1 MTISRLARIGASVLL
16 VVFAAGV
23 RAQKTGEAARTREQR
38 TARAFEE
45 AKKNPPE
52 LRAFLYGFPKGADL
66 HYHLSGGVYAETF
79 IRDGAEDKLCV
90 DVAKLAF
97 VRPASETKGEAQP
110 DCGEGRVPAAQ
121 AFTDQDLYDALVD
134 AFSMRGFVPYAG
146 TTAHDHFFDSFAKF
160 GGTNESH
167 KGEWLDEVASRA
179 AAQNEEYLEL
189 METPDFSHA
198 ATLAKKIGW
207 KDDLKE
213 LRESLLQDGL
223 RDDVPAAVEHFTRAE
238 TKRRELEHCGQSDAA
253 PACKVEIRFLYQVL
267 RGLPKEA
274 VFAQSVLGFE
284 AAVAA
289 PNVVVGINYVMPE
302 DGHVSMH
309 DYALH
314 MKMIRYLHSEY
325 PKVHITLHAGEL
337 AYGMVTP
344 DGLCCH
350 IRLAVEAGAERIGHG
365 TDVMYENQAHE
376 LLKEMANKHVM
387 VEINLTSNDVILG
400 VKGKDHPFPIY
411 RAAGVPVALSTD
423 DEGVSRIDLTN
434 EYVRAAQTYDL
445 SYSDLKQLART
456 GLEHAFVGGQSLWA
470 KQDIFASKAKSC
482 SVDLAGSEK
491 PSTKCAAFLAANA
504 KAQLQWELE
513 RRFREFESGF

>member
-1 MTISRLARIGASVLL
+1 MTTLRLARIGASVLL

-23 RAQKTGEAARTREQR
+23 RAQKLSEPTRTKEQR

-45 AKKNPPE
+45 AKKSPLE

-97 VRPASETKGEAQP
+97 VRPGSEPKSEAQP
-110 DCGEGRVPAAQ
+110 DCGEGEVPAAK
-121 AFTDQDLYDALVD
+121 AFADQDLYDALVD

-146 TTAHDHFFDSFAKF
+146 TTGHDHFFDAFAKF
-160 GGTNESH
+160 GGTNASH

-198 ATLAKKIGW
+198 ATLAKKIEW

-213 LRESLLQDGL
+213 LRESLLQEGL

-267 RGLPKEA
+267 RGLPKEV

-284 AAVAA
+284 AAMAA
-289 PNVVVGINYVMPE
+289 PKVVVGINYVMPE
-302 DGHVSMH
+302 DGYVSMH

-314 MKMIRYLHSEY
+314 MKMVQYLHREY

-337 AYGMVTP
+337 GYGMVTP

-365 TDVMYENQAHE
+365 VDVMYENQAHD
-376 LLKEMANKHVM
+376 LLKEMAKKHVM

-400 VKGKDHPFPIY
+400 VKGKGHPFPIY

-434 EYVRAAQTYDL
+434 EYVRAAETYDL
-445 SYSDLKQLART
+445 SYADLKELART

-470 KQDIFASKAKSC
+470 KQDIFASKVKAC
-482 SVDLAGSEK
+482 SVEVAGSEK
-491 PSTKCAAFLAANA
+491 PSTKCAAFLASSE